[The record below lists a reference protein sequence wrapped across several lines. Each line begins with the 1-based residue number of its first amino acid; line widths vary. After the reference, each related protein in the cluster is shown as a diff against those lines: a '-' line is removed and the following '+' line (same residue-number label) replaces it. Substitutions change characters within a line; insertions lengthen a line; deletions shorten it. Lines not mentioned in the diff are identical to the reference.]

1 MNDDQ
6 LFRWVLVLAILL
18 LLPVGFYHRFRA
30 ATSEKLDR
38 RQEGLVLLIS
48 IRFLGLLAM
57 LGLVAYMIDP
67 TWMAWSSVPLPVW
80 LRWAGVG
87 LGMLAAALLVWTFR
101 NLGKNITDTVVT
113 RKEHFLVMTGP
124 YRWVRHPFYL
134 SLALAVLANSLVT
147 ANWYV
152 FATGAVVFVLLVLRT
167 SKEEE
172 NLIERFGDDYRQ
184 YMATELVP
192 GALDG
197 LAGKLVYSSPFSDL

>member
-1 MNDDQ
+1 MSDDQ
-6 LFRWVLVLAILL
+6 LFRWILVLEFAL

-48 IRFLGLLAM
+48 IRLFGLLGM
-57 LGLVAYMIDP
+57 LGFVAYMIDP

-87 LGMLAAALLVWTFR
+87 FGVLAAALLVWTFR

-134 SLALAVLANSLVT
+134 SLALAALANSLVT

-152 FATGAVVFVLLVLRT
+152 FAPLAVVFVLLVLRT
-167 SKEEE
+167 SREEE

-184 YMATELVP
+184 YMATTGRFWPRL
-192 GALDG
+192 LRQ
-197 LAGKLVYSSPFSDL
+197 KSK

>member
-1 MNDDQ
+1 MA
-6 LFRWVLVLAILL
+6 FVL

-38 RQEGLVLLIS
+38 SQEGLVLLIS
-48 IRFLGLLAM
+48 IRLLGLIGM
-57 LGLVAYMIDP
+57 LGLVAYLIDP

-87 LGMLAAALLVWTFR
+87 LGVLAAALLVWTFR

-113 RKEHFLVMTGP
+113 RKEHSLVTTGP
-124 YRWVRHPFYL
+124 YRWLRHPFYL
-134 SLALAVLANSLVT
+134 AFALAMLANSLVT

-152 FATGAVVFVLLVLRT
+152 FAAGAVVFLLLVIRT

-172 NLIERFGDDYRQ
+172 KLIERFGDEYRK
-184 YMATELVP
+184 YMATTGRFWPRL
-192 GALDG
+192 LRQ
-197 LAGKLVYSSPFSDL
+197 SPK